1 MAFFGLFGNKG
12 GASALKKHI
21 DRVGNKRAQ
30 DVDRWASI
38 QVLAKAGTA
47 EAVAGLL
54 PRFTFYVDPSIT
66 DQEEK
71 DAAFEAIVSTG
82 DVAIDP
88 VVAFLRKAE
97 SIAWP
102 LKMLDALCSQE
113 VVVGHLLSI
122 LEGMDTEYERDP
134 QRKIDT
140 IAALGERPDLRSCA
154 VLQRFIEDTNETA
167 RFDAV
172 GSIFAQAN
180 AADATAALVSC
191 HGREESLRVR
201 NRILEGLRERKLPVE
216 EGQRAELQAALP
228 ATYRLDDQGVLQRS
242 K

>member
-1 MAFFGLFGNKG
+1 MAFFGLFGNKSS
-12 GASALKKHI
+12 ASALKKHI

-30 DVDRWASI
+30 DVDRWTSI

-71 DAAFEAIVSTG
+71 DAAFDAVLSAG
-82 DVAIDP
+82 DVAIEP
-88 VVAFLRKAE
+88 VVAFLRRAE

-102 LKMLDALCSQE
+102 LKMLDALCAPE
-113 VVVGHLLSI
+113 VVVGHLLSM

-134 QRKIDT
+134 QKKTDT

-154 VLQRFIEDTNETA
+154 VLQRFLEDTHETA
-167 RFDAV
+167 RFNAV
-172 GSIFAQAN
+172 GSLFAQDN
-180 AADATAALVSC
+180 VSEATGALLSC
-191 HGREESLRVR
+191 YGREESLRVR
-201 NRILEGLRERKLPVE
+201 NRILDGWVSSGVTVDEGH
-216 EGQRAELQAALP
+216 RAELQAGLP
-228 ATYRLDDQGVLQRS
+228 AGYRLDDSGVLHRG
-242 K
+242 